1 MKKTAV
7 VFGATGL
14 VGETLVNLL
23 ISNEDYAKIIQVIR
37 KESNDVHPKVQSIVL
52 ADYSKLH
59 QYKIMLAADDFFC
72 CVGTTIKKAGSKEAF
87 KNVDLKI
94 PEYIAH
100 LAEELSVPN
109 LVIVSSIGANAASG
123 NFYLRTKGEMEASV
137 KSIYH
142 GNLKFMRPSLLIGNR
157 KEFRFTERIS
167 VIMMKLLDWTMVGP
181 LRKYR
186 GIHVSKVA
194 AAMIHATKESTPEI
208 VIEFN

>member
-23 ISNEDYAKIIQVIR
+23 ISNEDYSKIILVIR
-37 KESNDVHPKVQSIVL
+37 KESDNVHPKVQTIVL

-59 QYKIMLAADDFFC
+59 QYKIMLTADDFFC
-72 CVGTTIKKAGSKEAF
+72 CIGTTIKKAGSKEAF

-94 PEYIAH
+94 PEYIAR

-109 LVIVSSIGANAASG
+109 LVIVSSIGADAASG
-123 NFYLRTKGEMEASV
+123 NFYLSTKGEMEVSV
-137 KSIYH
+137 KGIYH
-142 GNLKFMRPSLLIGNR
+142 GNLKFIRPSLLIGNR
-157 KEFRFTERIS
+157 KEFRIAERIS

-186 GIHVSKVA
+186 GIHVSKLA
-194 AAMIHATKESTPEI
+194 TAMIRATENSSSET
-208 VIEFN
+208 VVEFN